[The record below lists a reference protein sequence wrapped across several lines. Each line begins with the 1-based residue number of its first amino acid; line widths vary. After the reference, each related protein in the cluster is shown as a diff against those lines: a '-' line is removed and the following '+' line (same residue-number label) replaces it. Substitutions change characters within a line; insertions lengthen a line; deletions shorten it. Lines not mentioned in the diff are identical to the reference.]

1 MNSLFIPEDLLTNN
15 VSPLKR
21 SNFFNTT
28 PEEFCL
34 PSPREGAKVLSN
46 VAQCEHLHVSQ

>member
-1 MNSLFIPEDLLTNN
+1 MNSLFTNEDFLTNN

-21 SNFFNTT
+21 YKFFYTT
-28 PEEFCL
+28 PEEFHL
-34 PSPREGAKVLSN
+34 PSSWEGAKVLFH